1 MGKNK
6 MTASQI
12 DGVNYKR
19 AKTWQIA
26 LAMMTGAGQ
35 MVFYR
40 DYEEKSVNKIFYDND
55 RRKTGMKSARL

>member
-1 MGKNK
+1 MMGKNK

-26 LAMMTGAGQ
+26 LAMMPGAGQ
-35 MVFYR
+35 MVFYMLM
-40 DYEEKSVNKIFYDND
+40 
-55 RRKTGMKSARL
+55 T